1 MFRWR
6 RLFRRKSLEVL
17 LAEMAGEHRL
27 HRVLGPISL
36 TSLGV
41 GAIIGAGIFAMTGR
55 VAAEDAG
62 PAIMVS
68 FIVASVACLFAALCY
83 SEFAAMAPVAGSAY
97 TYTYATLGEFLAWI
111 IGWDLIL
118 EYAMSCSVV
127 AAHWSHYFDEF
138 LFLTCG
144 WRIPTALMSDP
155 FTPEIVDGVA
165 VTTYMNLPA
174 MAVMAL
180 VTAILAIG
188 IRESAVTNAAL
199 VVVKLGVVL
208 FVIVLGAR
216 YVDSANW
223 TSVPVDSRRTT
234 DVADFVNRNPE
245 VAEQLP
251 PEGISTAA
259 NGAKLLE
266 QYPELAAE
274 RSAAELAKIEK
285 LPSEVQRWG
294 LLGLFGVNRWLQPV
308 DDAVR
313 SSFAPFGVSGIMFG
327 AALVFFSYIGFDSI
341 STHAEE
347 AVNPQRDV
355 PIGII
360 GSLILCTVLY
370 ILVSAVITG
379 MEPYPTINTEAAIVS
394 AFSRQ
399 AEVENSSVL
408 RASAWV
414 ISVGALAG
422 MTSVLLVTF
431 LSQSRIFLA
440 MARDG
445 LLPHAIFGVVHERF
459 RTPYRSTI
467 ITGVFIIL
475 VAGFLPI
482 RMLEEM
488 VSIGTLLA
496 FVMVCLAVL
505 MLRITRPE
513 VPRPFRCPAIY
524 FVAPAGALVS
534 FAMMAFLPLDT
545 WARLVVWLGV
555 GFLIYFLYGIR
566 HSHLGHELER
576 NLHAQGLSPTDAP
589 LDS

>member
-1 MFRWR
+1 
-6 RLFRRKSLEVL
+6 
-17 LAEMAGEHRL
+17 
-27 HRVLGPISL
+27 
-36 TSLGV
+36 
-41 GAIIGAGIFAMTGR
+41 
-55 VAAEDAG
+55 
-62 PAIMVS
+62 
-68 FIVASVACLFAALCY
+68 
-83 SEFAAMAPVAGSAY
+83 
-97 TYTYATLGEFLAWI
+97 
-111 IGWDLIL
+111 
-118 EYAMSCSVV
+118 
-127 AAHWSHYFDEF
+127 
-138 LFLTCG
+138 
-144 WRIPTALMSDP
+144 
-155 FTPEIVDGVA
+155 
-165 VTTYMNLPA
+165 
-174 MAVMAL
+174 
-180 VTAILAIG
+180 
-188 IRESAVTNAAL
+188 
-199 VVVKLGVVL
+199 
-208 FVIVLGAR
+208 
-216 YVDSANW
+216 
-223 TSVPVDSRRTT
+223 
-234 DVADFVNRNPE
+234 
-245 VAEQLP
+245 
-251 PEGISTAA
+251 
-259 NGAKLLE
+259 
-266 QYPELAAE
+266 
-274 RSAAELAKIEK
+274 
-285 LPSEVQRWG
+285 
-294 LLGLFGVNRWLQPV
+294 
-308 DDAVR
+308 
-313 SSFAPFGVSGIMFG
+313 MFG

-347 AVNPQRDV
+347 AINPQRDV

-394 AFSRQ
+394 AFTRQ
-399 AEVENSSVL
+399 AEVENSSLL
-408 RASAWV
+408 RASAWI

-496 FVMVCLAVL
+496 FVMVCLAVW
-505 MLRITRPE
+505 MLRFTRPE
-513 VPRPFRCPAIY
+513 VPRPFRCPAIS

-545 WARLVVWLGV
+545 WARLVVWLGL

-566 HSHLGHELER
+566 HSKLGHELER

-589 LDS
+589 LES